1 MADAVKRASLR
12 PLVIA
17 HRGASGYRPEHTLA
31 AYQLA
36 LDMGAD
42 FVEPDLVA
50 TRDGVLICR
59 HENALAVLR
68 EDGSVD
74 REWTST
80 DVFLRPG
87 FTDRLC
93 EKIIDGQAIRG
104 WFSEDFTLAEIRQ
117 LRCLER
123 IPHLR
128 PGNTRWD
135 GEFGIPTF
143 AEVIALVR
151 AHGECTGHLAGVYP
165 ETKHPS
171 WFLDEGHLLGGRH
184 IGLNLGEA
192 VIRDLLAAAFL
203 DPSRIFIQS
212 FEIANLLDLKTR
224 VMPAAGIDLP
234 LIQLM
239 SARHPPWDSVR
250 AGRAMDWQGHIDFE
264 ALARYASGLGAER
277 NLVLPRDSLGRADT
291 PTALV
296 AEAHAHGMDVHVW
309 TLRGENHF
317 LPAAFRRGEA
327 PGGEGDLGAEVHELR
342 TVGVDGFFT
351 DNPDRVKAALDA

>member
-1 MADAVKRASLR
+1 VKRRALR

-17 HRGASGYRPEHTLA
+17 HRGASAYRPEHTLA

-36 LDMGAD
+36 LDMRAD

-80 DVFLRPG
+80 DVFSRPG
-87 FTDRLC
+87 FATRLC
-93 EKIIDGQAIRG
+93 TKIIDGQTIRG
-104 WFSEDFTLAEIRQ
+104 WFSEDFSLAEIRQ

-135 GEFGIPTF
+135 GEFAIPTF
-143 AEVIALVR
+143 AEVLALVR
-151 AHGECTGHLAGVYP
+151 AHADRTGHAAGVYP

-171 WFLDEGHLLGGRH
+171 WFRTEGHFLGGGT
-184 IGLNLGEA
+184 IGLDLSELL
-192 VIRDLLAAAFL
+192 IRDLQAAAFL
-203 DPSRIFIQS
+203 DPSRVFIQS
-212 FEIANLLDLKTR
+212 FEIGNLQDLKSR

-250 AGRAMDWQGHIDFE
+250 AGRAVDWQGHIDFE
-264 ALARYASGLGAER
+264 ALARHASGLGVER
-277 NLVLPRDSLGRADT
+277 NLVLPRDSLDPAGK
-291 PTALV
+291 PTTLV
-296 AEAHAHGMDVHVW
+296 AAAHAHGLDVHVW

-317 LPAAFRRGEA
+317 LPAPYRRGESPDGA
-327 PGGEGDLGAEVHELR
+327 GDLAAEVHELR
-342 TVGVDGFFT
+342 VAGVDGFFT

>member
-1 MADAVKRASLR
+1 MKRAALR

-36 LDMGAD
+36 LDMEAD

-80 DVFLRPG
+80 DVFQRPE
-87 FTDRLC
+87 FADRLC
-93 EKIIDGQAIRG
+93 AKTIDGQTIRG
-104 WFSEDFTLAEIRQ
+104 WFSEDFTLAEIRR

-128 PGNTRWD
+128 PDNTRWD
-135 GEFGIPTF
+135 GEFGVPTF
-143 AEVIALVR
+143 AEVLALVR
-151 AHGECTGHLAGVYP
+151 RHGERTGHLAGVYP

-171 WFLDEGHLLGGRH
+171 WFLDEGHVLGGPR
-184 IGLNLGEA
+184 IGLNLGVMA
-192 VIRDLLAAAFL
+192 ITDLLAAGFL
-203 DPSRIFIQS
+203 DPSRVFIQS

-239 SARHPPWDSVR
+239 NARHPPWDSVR
-250 AGRAMDWQGHIDFE
+250 AGRAMDWGHIDFE
-264 ALARYASGLGAER
+264 ALARYASGLGPER
-277 NLVLPRDSLGRADT
+277 SLVLPRDSSGRAGM
-291 PTALV
+291 PTTLV

-317 LPAAFRRGEA
+317 LPAVYRRGEA
-327 PGGEGDLGAEVHELR
+327 PGDEGDLDAEVHDLR
-342 TVGVDGFFT
+342 RVGVDGFFT
-351 DNPDRVKAALDA
+351 DNPDRVKAALEA